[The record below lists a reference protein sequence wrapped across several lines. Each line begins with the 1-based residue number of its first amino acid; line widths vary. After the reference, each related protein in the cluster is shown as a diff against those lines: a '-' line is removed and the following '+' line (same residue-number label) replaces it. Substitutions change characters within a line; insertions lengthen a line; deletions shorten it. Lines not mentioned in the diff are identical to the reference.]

1 MRFLGTNSWIM
12 VLGISWSIVGAM
24 VASFYTLWPPPG
36 QLPNLCL
43 FNLRRRVGCFMM
55 TSHEVLVAK
64 KQIRHLT
71 QECLHSWVYQESIHT
86 LWGNWIVLV
95 SRSWRHWKYLRD
107 KAKHKHNQ
115 TKTDVYT
122 TVTFVPAEGSL
133 PAMGQEMIKATKN
146 DKVSPASTET
156 WREREREPCTLS
168 VHRCWIVVD
177 LQMSNAC
184 PEWSLHFDNLT

>member
-1 MRFLGTNSWIM
+1 MEKQLNDGAWNIMEYCWCYGGIFLY
-12 VLGISWSIVGAM
+12 IV
-24 VASFYTLWPPPG
+24 TCRPPG

-71 QECLHSWVYQESIHT
+71 KECLHSWVYQESIHT

-95 SRSWRHWKYLRD
+95 SRSWSHWKYLRD

-122 TVTFVPAEGSL
+122 SVTFVPAEGSL
-133 PAMGQEMIKATKN
+133 PAMGQEMINSGSNWNKKIPILQYVWAIYTHRKKGKEAGCE
-146 DKVSPASTET
+146 DGIPTGKVPDFHCV
-156 WREREREPCTLS
+156 PLLCQIIG
-168 VHRCWIVVD
+168 V
-177 LQMSNAC
+177 
-184 PEWSLHFDNLT
+184 

>member
-1 MRFLGTNSWIM
+1 M
-12 VLGISWSIVGAM
+12 VV
-24 VASFYTLWPPPG
+24 SFYTLWPAVLQASYPTFVYLTYG
-36 QLPNLCL
+36 EELVDSWWLL
-43 FNLRRRVGCFMM
+43 MKR
-55 TSHEVLVAK
+55 LVAK

-86 LWGNWIVLV
+86 SWGNWIVLV
-95 SRSWRHWKYLRD
+95 SRSWCHWKYLRD

-122 TVTFVPAEGSL
+122 SVTFVPAEGSL

-156 WREREREPCTLS
+156 LREREREPCTLS
-168 VHRCWIVVD
+168 IQRCWIVVD
-177 LQMSNAC
+177 LRMSNAC